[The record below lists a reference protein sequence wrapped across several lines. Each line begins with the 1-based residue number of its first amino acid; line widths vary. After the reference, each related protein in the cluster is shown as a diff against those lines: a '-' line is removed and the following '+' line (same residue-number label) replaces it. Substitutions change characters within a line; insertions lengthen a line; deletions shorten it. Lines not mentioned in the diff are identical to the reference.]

1 MDSRIKVGK
10 STDGLV
16 GKNPNKKPRYY
27 AVIDEDENENIVIS
41 KITTHDPNNPNHVR
55 KEKFGLRKPVKRF
68 SSDSYIDATLYIET
82 REKKPIKKNY
92 LNYKATNN
100 FVFNKSESKTIRR
113 FVFSK
118 EKNRDRYKKF
128 KKK

>member
-16 GKNPNKKPRYY
+16 GKNFNEKPRYY
-27 AVIDEDENENIVIS
+27 VVIDEDENKNIAIS

-68 SSDSYIDATLYIET
+68 GIDSYVDATLYIET
-82 REKKPIKKNY
+82 RKKQPIKKNY
-92 LNYKATNN
+92 LNYESTNS
-100 FVFNKSESKTIRR
+100 FTFNKSESRAIRR
-113 FVFSK
+113 FIFSK